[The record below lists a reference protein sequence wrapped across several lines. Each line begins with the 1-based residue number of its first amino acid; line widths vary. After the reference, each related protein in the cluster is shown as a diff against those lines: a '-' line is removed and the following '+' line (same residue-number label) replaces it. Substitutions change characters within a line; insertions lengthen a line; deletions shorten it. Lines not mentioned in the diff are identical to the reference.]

1 VVLTVSATAITA
13 FELDSKALNS
23 IFSAMGFQTPKFC
36 GEDMIFNIKDQEIN
50 VSEII
55 LNRTKGR
62 KILKRKK
69 KVG

>member
-50 VSEII
+50 VSEIY
-55 LNRTKGR
+55 
-62 KILKRKK
+62 
-69 KVG
+69 